1 MGGDE
6 EAVLVS
12 MRWRGRA
19 SMGGIAVFSCQI
31 CPHSILLPPTR
42 SPALQRHHYHLRNSQ
57 QWRPG
62 RTSEKRHNDNWL
74 LKRGALRCS
83 AGGGNGIGIGNGDV
97 EWEEGNASLEQRV
110 FDFMQSSEKPNDFPT
125 KDELLKAGH
134 SDLVNAIIA
143 HGGWLTAGWDF
154 EELPP
159 INSSNDD
166 EEECIALEEEEDN
179 CEDGEFQKPYFQN
192 PIDVSAE
199 EVVEIPLETG
209 DGDESGIAGMLNRL
223 EKERSRFYS
232 EASAG
237 DKRGKKSPHGTES
250 RSSVHGLRSSSENGK
265 RKADARSVGSKESQ
279 GTLQSLGRDAA
290 QAEYE
295 NTDLDFEDN
304 FVKLRGWESPILE
317 KMEDKEVETKG
328 EQGFS
333 RIFWQRSRRTGKV
346 ISSQTMHIDDKTN
359 VVVDKINGT
368 TDRRPEWM
376 LDVKKPYS
384 GDSQKIYSRDVP
396 NTITSR
402 IQNLEFQLSSTLGL
416 LRSGK
421 DAVHVNKDE
430 QNFLEEFEKASDALE
445 FRETEI
451 MKTRT
456 KLRSTHAKL
465 AALEGKMTMEILE
478 VRKAIEEKQRKLEEA
493 QKVLR
498 LMRAVRIVWP
508 NSAAEVLL
516 AGSFDGWTS
525 RKRMKKSNAGVFV
538 ISLQLYPG
546 RYEIKFIV
554 DGVWK
559 VDPQRPVVY
568 NNGFEN
574 NLLMIY

>member
-1 MGGDE
+1 MGEGDE
-6 EAVLVS
+6 EAVPLC

-19 SMGGIAVFSCQI
+19 SMGGIAVLSCQN
-31 CPHSILLPPTR
+31 CPHSNLLLPIRHST
-42 SPALQRHHYHLRNSQ
+42 LHKHHYHRRNPQ
-57 QWRPG
+57 QWRPCW
-62 RTSEKRHNDNWL
+62 TLKKRNNDNRL
-74 LKRGALRCS
+74 LMRGAWRCS
-83 AGGGNGIGIGNGDV
+83 AGGGNGIGNGDV
-97 EWEEGNASLEQRV
+97 EWEGGNAGLEQRV

-143 HGGWLTAGWDF
+143 HGGWLASGWDV
-154 EELPP
+154 EELSHS
-159 INSSNDD
+159 NSANDD
-166 EEECIALEEEEDN
+166 DEECIALEEEEED
-179 CEDGEFQKPYFQN
+179 CEDGEFQKPSFQN

-199 EVVEIPLETG
+199 EVGEVPVDTG
-209 DGDESGIAGMLNRL
+209 DEDESGIAGMLSRL
-223 EKERSRFYS
+223 ERERSRFYS
-232 EASAG
+232 DVSTGE
-237 DKRGKKSPHGTES
+237 KRSKKSTHGTEPWS
-250 RSSVHGLRSSSENGK
+250 GVHDLRLSSVNGK
-265 RKADARSVGSKESQ
+265 KKADDRIVGSKDSE
-279 GTLQSLGRDAA
+279 GTLRSLGRDAA
-290 QAEYE
+290 QIEYE
-295 NTDLDFEDN
+295 NADLDFGDS
-304 FVKLRGWESPILE
+304 FIKLRGWERPIFE
-317 KMEDKEVETKG
+317 RMEDKEVETKG

-333 RIFWQRSRRTGKV
+333 RVFWQRSRRTGQN
-346 ISSQTMHIDDKTN
+346 ISSQTMHIDDKAN
-359 VVVDKINGT
+359 VVVDRIDGT
-368 TDRRPEWM
+368 TDKRPEWR
-376 LDVKKPYS
+376 LDVKRTYS
-384 GDSQKIYSRDVP
+384 GDSEKINSRDAP
-396 NTITSR
+396 KTITSR

-421 DAVHVNKDE
+421 DATDVNKDE
-430 QNFLEEFEKASDALE
+430 QSVLEEFEKASDALE

-451 MKTRT
+451 MKIRA

-465 AALEGKMTMEILE
+465 AAMEGKMAMEILE

-493 QKVLR
+493 QKVLC

-508 NSAAEVLL
+508 NSATEVLL

-525 RKRMKKSNAGVFV
+525 QKKMKKSNAGVFV

-568 NNGFEN
+568 NSGFEN

>member
-1 MGGDE
+1 
-6 EAVLVS
+6 
-12 MRWRGRA
+12 
-19 SMGGIAVFSCQI
+19 MGGIAVFSYQN
-31 CPHSILLPPTR
+31 CPHSNLLLPIR
-42 SPALQRHHYHLRNSQ
+42 SLVLHRHQYHRRNPQ
-57 QWRPG
+57 QWRPC
-62 RTSEKRHNDNWL
+62 RTSRKRNNDNTL
-74 LKRGALRCS
+74 SMRGALRCS
-83 AGGGNGIGIGNGDV
+83 AGGGNGIGDGDV
-97 EWEEGNASLEQRV
+97 EWEGGNASLEQRV
-110 FDFMQSSEKPNDFPT
+110 FDFMQSSGKPNDFPT
-125 KDELLKAGH
+125 KDDLLKAGH
-134 SDLVNAIIA
+134 PDLVNAIIA
-143 HGGWLTAGWDF
+143 HGGWLAAGWDV
-154 EELPP
+154 EELSHSD
-159 INSSNDD
+159 SSNDD
-166 EEECIALEEEEDN
+166 EEECIAFEEEEEY
-179 CEDGEFQKPYFQN
+179 CEDGELQKPSFQN

-199 EVVEIPLETG
+199 EVAEVHVDTG
-209 DGDESGIAGMLNRL
+209 DGDESGIAGMLSRL
-223 EKERSRFYS
+223 ERERSRFYGEVS
-232 EASAG
+232 TGE
-237 DKRGKKSPHGTES
+237 KRSKKSTHGTES
-250 RSSVHGLRSSSENGK
+250 WSGVHDLRLSSVNGK
-265 RKADARSVGSKESQ
+265 RKADSRIVGSKESE
-279 GTLQSLGRDAA
+279 GALGSLERDAS

-295 NTDLDFEDN
+295 NTDLDFGNN
-304 FVKLRGWESPILE
+304 FIKPRGWERPIFE
-317 KMEDKEVETKG
+317 RMENKEVETKG

-333 RIFWQRSRRTGKV
+333 RVFWQRPRRTGQN
-346 ISSQTMHIDDKTN
+346 ISSQTMHIDDKAN
-359 VVVDKINGT
+359 VVVDKIDGT
-368 TDRRPEWM
+368 TDKMPDWR
-376 LDVKKPYS
+376 LDVKRTYS
-384 GDSQKIYSRDVP
+384 GDSQKIYSRDAP

-421 DAVHVNKDE
+421 DATDVNKDE
-430 QNFLEEFEKASDALE
+430 HSLLEEFEKASDALE

-451 MKTRT
+451 MKMRA

-465 AALEGKMTMEILE
+465 AAMEGKMAMEILE

-508 NSAAEVLL
+508 NSATEVLL

-525 RKRMKKSNAGVFV
+525 WKKMKKSNAGVFV